1 MFLKLPKIVQGGMGV
16 NISGWR
22 LAKKVSMLGQLGTV
36 SGVIYERVFARMLQ
50 MGDPGGHLRRA
61 LSHFPFQEHAERVIQ
76 AFYVEGGKPENVAF
90 KTVPVFT
97 LDPLP
102 LLKSLTICANFA
114 LVWLVKEGHDNS
126 VSINWLE
133 KVAPSHV
140 YAITGAMLAGVNV
153 ITMGAGIP
161 FQIPGV
167 IDAILEGGTVSYNVP
182 VEGVNI
188 KRCTVDF
195 DPAKFL
201 GGKLPPMK
209 RPEFLPIIASNLL
222 AGILMK
228 RLPGKGRI
236 GGFVI
241 EEQTAGGHNAPPR
254 KGDAYGPKDEVDY
267 PKIKSLGLP
276 FWIGGSKASPEK
288 LKWALSVGA
297 SGIQVGSAFALCE
310 ESGMEPGNRAKI
322 RKLGFQGKL
331 TIRTDFALSPA
342 WFPFKV
348 AELDGT
354 LSQPEVYEARDRERK
369 CCDHGALATLYERPD
384 GSIGIRCPAEPVG
397 TYVAKGGNEAD
408 TVGKVCLCK
417 ALLSAAGIG
426 NPGEPSVVTLGD
438 DVSFLPHLMADVSSS
453 FRAEDVINYLLGQPP
468 VS

>member
-1 MFLKLPKIVQGGMGV
+1 MFPTFEVVQGGMGV

-22 LAKKVSMLGQLGTV
+22 LAKAVSILGQLGTV

-61 LSHFPFQEHAERVIQ
+61 LSHFPFPEHAEKVLA
-76 AFYVEGGKPENVAF
+76 AFYVEGGKAESPAIR
-90 KTVPVFT
+90 TVPVFT
-97 LDPLP
+97 VSPSD

-114 LVWLVKEGHDNS
+114 LVWLAKEDHENP

-133 KVAPSHV
+133 KVALSHI
-140 YAITGAMLAGVNV
+140 YAITGAMLAGVDV

-161 FQIPGV
+161 LQIPGV
-167 IDAILEGGTVSYNVP
+167 IDAILEGGVVSYHVP

-188 KRCTVDF
+188 KGCTVGF

-236 GGFVI
+236 DGFVI
-241 EEQTAGGHNAPPR
+241 EEPTAGGHNAPPR

-288 LKWALSVGA
+288 LEWALSVGA

-310 ESGMEPGNRAKI
+310 ESGMDPAIRARI
-322 RKLGFQGKL
+322 RKLGFRGKL
-331 TIRTDFALSPA
+331 VVRTDFGLSPA

-348 AELDGT
+348 VRVYGT
-354 LSQPEVYEARDRERK
+354 LSEPEVYEARERE
-369 CCDHGALATLYERPD
+369 CCDQGALATLFERPD
-384 GSIGIRCPAEPVG
+384 GSIGARCPAEPVG
-397 TYVAKGGNEAD
+397 VYTAKGGNEAD
-408 TVGKVCLCK
+408 TAHKVCLCK
-417 ALLSAAGIG
+417 ALLAAGGSG
-426 NPGEPSVVTLGD
+426 NSGEPPVVTLGD
-438 DVSFLPHLMADVSSS
+438 DVSFLPHLMLDASSS